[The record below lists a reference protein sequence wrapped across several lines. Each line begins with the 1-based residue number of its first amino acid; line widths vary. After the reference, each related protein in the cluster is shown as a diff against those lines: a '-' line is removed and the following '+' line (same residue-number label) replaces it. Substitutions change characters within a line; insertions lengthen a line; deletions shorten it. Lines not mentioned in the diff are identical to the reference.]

1 MNQPID
7 GEVENDT
14 ANPVADW
21 RKGVNGGR
29 ESTIAWC
36 TGAGYTSTTC
46 TRQALGVQVCRSQAR
61 GCREA
66 HQVIPTGNGQ
76 GERGV
81 AAPQHVWIR
90 SVREKE
96 PDYVSGT
103 LWEEKQKHTKSEGP
117 LHTSNNTIAT
127 FKVKPVAQ
135 LLAPC
140 TSTT

>member
-1 MNQPID
+1 M
-7 GEVENDT
+7 
-14 ANPVADW
+14 
-21 RKGVNGGR
+21 
-29 ESTIAWC
+29 
-36 TGAGYTSTTC
+36 GAG
-46 TRQALGVQVCRSQAR
+46 
-61 GCREA
+61 EA

-135 LLAPC
+135 LLASC